1 MIDYTKRNAATT
13 SAAVGYDEGLR
24 SYMQNIYNYMALALA
39 FTGVIAYGASTSEAF
54 ISSLYTLNAAGQP
67 AGISLF
73 GYVIM
78 FAPLALVMFLS
89 FRINS
94 MSLQTAQITF
104 WAYAAVNGL
113 AFASIFLVYT
123 GASIAK
129 VFFISAS
136 LFGAMSL
143 YGYTTKKD
151 LTSIGSFLIM
161 GVWGIFIASIVNLF
175 LGSGGL
181 SFIISILAVIIFT
194 GLTAYDTQRIKE
206 VYFQLGGADVAS
218 KKKVAIM
225 GALNLYIDFI
235 MIFINLLRLIGER
248 R

>member
-1 MIDYTKRNAATT
+1 MIDYTKRNVGTT

-39 FTGVIAYGASTSEAF
+39 FTGAIAYGASTSEAF
-54 ISSLYTLNAAGQP
+54 ISALYTLNAAGQP
-67 AGISLF
+67 AGISLL
-73 GYVIM
+73 GYLIM
-78 FAPLALVMFLS
+78 FAPLGLVMFLS

-175 LGSGGL
+175 LGSSGL